1 MQLSR
6 RFDGKKFMWDGQAY
20 ADKKQAE
27 QVAGAYRAD
36 NFQAQLVNED
46 NQYFVF
52 TRREVK
58 EAAVIDNHS

>member
-20 ADKKQAE
+20 ADPKLAE
-27 QVAGAYRAD
+27 GAAAKYQAD
-36 NFQAQLVNED
+36 NFQVQLVAED
-46 NQYFVF
+46 NQHYIF

-58 EAAVIDNHS
+58 EAVTEGKPP